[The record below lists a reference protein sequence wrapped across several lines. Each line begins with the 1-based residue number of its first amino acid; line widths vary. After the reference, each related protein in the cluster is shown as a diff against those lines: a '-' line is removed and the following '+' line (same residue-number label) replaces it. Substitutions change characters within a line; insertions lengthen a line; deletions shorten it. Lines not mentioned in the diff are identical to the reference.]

1 MSQLLIYLHN
11 IFKSFGPK
19 KIFDGISLSVSR
31 GECFALVG
39 ENGSGKT
46 TLLRLL
52 ASVDTPDDGV
62 IERAKELSI
71 GYLCQEASTDSLMRT
86 VREYLFNSLHQI
98 EQKMESLQ
106 DRLDDPTILEEWA
119 ALHGEFERRGGYRS
133 TLDEMVNGLS
143 LQIDLDRSLETL
155 SCGERRRIDLAKVL
169 LDNPD
174 LLLLDEPTNHLD
186 SDSIIWL
193 KEHLRQRKGATII
206 VSHDRRFINDTC
218 NRLIELKNQQ
228 LTRFGGN
235 YDFYVKECNRLIE
248 QQIRAFEEQQEERS
262 SLVQQIRATTFS
274 KGKPSPPKDR
284 NIMAYDRWGEHHQR
298 SVKHRLDQMK
308 ERLEKIDADLVIH
321 PRPKSITGIV
331 FHDSSFSAPIA
342 IEWEHLS
349 KSFDGKVVFED
360 QTNALQSNER
370 LVLTGP
376 NGSGKTTLFK
386 CFLKQLIPD
395 AGTIRINPSVR
406 IGYLDQDGE
415 MLPEDQTPLEYFSR
429 EFGLNETLLRSELHK
444 TGLDGSDLLLLP
456 FKRMSSGQRKR
467 LMILSLIL
475 TKPNVILLDEPTNHL
490 DLLTLEALETALMNF
505 SGAIL
510 AISHD
515 ATFAEKIATRQ
526 ILMKND

>member
-1 MSQLLIYLHN
+1 MSQLLIHFHN
-11 IFKSFGPK
+11 IFKSYGQK
-19 KIFDGISLSVSR
+19 KVFDGISMSISR
-31 GECFALVG
+31 SECFGLIG

-52 ASVDTPDDGV
+52 ASVEIPDEGK

-71 GYLCQEASTDSLMRT
+71 GCLCQEASIDSLTQT
-86 VREYLFNSLHQI
+86 VRDYLFNSLNQI

-119 ALHGEFERRGGYRS
+119 ALHEEFERRGGYRS
-133 TLDEMVNGLS
+133 TLDEMVHGLS
-143 LQIDLDRSLETL
+143 LEIDLDRFLKML
-155 SCGERRRIDLAKVL
+155 SCGERRRVDLAKVL

-186 SDSIIWL
+186 EKSIDWL
-193 KEHLRQRKGATII
+193 KDHLRQRKDATII
-206 VSHDRRFINDTC
+206 VSHDRCFLNDTC
-218 NRLIELKNQQ
+218 NRMIELKNQQ

-235 YDFYVKECNRLIE
+235 YDFYVKERNRLIE
-248 QQIRAFEEQQEERS
+248 QQIRAFEEQQKERAN
-262 SLVQQIRATTFS
+262 LVQQIRAMTFS
-274 KGKPSPPKDR
+274 KGKPAPPKDR
-284 NIMAYDRWGEHHQR
+284 DIMAYDQKGEYYQR
-298 SVKHRLDQMK
+298 SVQHRLGQMK
-308 ERLEKIDADLVIH
+308 ERLEKIEANPVVH

-331 FHDSSFSAPIA
+331 FRDSSFSAPIA

-349 KSFDGKVVFED
+349 KSFDEKIVFQG
-360 QTNALQSNER
+360 QTNVLRSNEK
-370 LVLTGP
+370 LILTGP
-376 NGSGKTTLFK
+376 NGSGKTTFFRCL
-386 CFLKQLIPD
+386 LKELIPD

-406 IGYLDQDGE
+406 IGYLDQDGD
-415 MLPEDQTPLEYFSR
+415 MLPKDQTPLEYFSR
-429 EFGLNETLLRSELHK
+429 EFGLNETQLRCELHK

-456 FKRMSSGQRKR
+456 FKLMSSGQRKR
-467 LMILSLIL
+467 LIILSLIL

-515 ATFAEKIATRQ
+515 ATFIEKIATRQ
-526 ILMKND
+526 ISIDAF